1 MIVSSRQKDIILYLA
16 GTRRHMT
23 SSYLAKK
30 LGVSGRTV
38 RNEIKS
44 IKKDA
49 ASAGFTIDSIRGKG
63 YLLNITNEDLFMGFL
78 RKLENG
84 IFDVFS
90 VQHNRVLYIVKR
102 LLFTKDFLKLEDL
115 TDELYVSLSTVHN
128 DLKLVKEHLEEYH
141 LRLINRP
148 HYGSM
153 VEGSEYMKRLC
164 LANLLLNGAYNNFRS
179 KDFLRFIDQ
188 ELFTVV
194 KNTIINILYQ
204 FQIDISDYSLDHL
217 AVHITIS
224 CKRIE
229 EGFIIEP
236 INESVCAQNHLEHS
250 LANHIILEIERLT
263 GLHFPE
269 AETNYIVIH
278 LLSTEMLPKKEIIKY
293 SGIDEA
299 RALVHSILAK
309 LNDELNWDFSHDKNF
324 IEALTIHLRPIIHR
338 LRYRISIRNP
348 LLDDL
353 KKKYPAA
360 FEGAVIA
367 SKCLK
372 DHLQVDVCEHEIAFI
387 ALQIVLAIERMKA
400 KRKKKF
406 RAVIVS
412 ASGIVSAQLLYHRL
426 QKYFADELD
435 VVEMINFYSLTTYDL
450 SNVDFVISTVP
461 IPDELAVPV
470 QVVHAFLEDRDI
482 EAIKNFIVTL
492 KNEIDLYLHP
502 SRIFLRQDLPDKESV
517 ITFLCENLYRQNL
530 VEKDYV
536 DLVLEREAISPTS
549 YGNLVAVPH
558 PIKPVTAEAFWTV
571 CTLERPIKWTEE
583 QEVQFVCLLNIKK
596 GSHGDLNRMFKKL
609 VAITENQEIV
619 RKLIASETE
628 RELIEIL
635 KNKL

>member
-1 MIVSSRQKDIILYLA
+1 MIVSTRQKDIILYLA
-16 GTRRHMT
+16 GSGRYMT
-23 SSYLAKK
+23 SSHLAKK

-38 RNEIKS
+38 RNEIKL

-49 ASAGFTIDSIRGKG
+49 VSAGFTINSIRGKG
-63 YLLNITNEDLFMGFL
+63 YLLNILDEDLFMQFI

-84 IFDVFS
+84 MFDIFS
-90 VQHNRVLYIVKR
+90 VQHNRVLHIVKR
-102 LLFTKDFLKLEDL
+102 LLFTKNFLKLEDL
-115 TDELYVSLSTVHN
+115 TNELYVSLSTVHN
-128 DLKLVKEHLEEYH
+128 DMKLVKEHLEEYH
-141 LRLINRP
+141 LQLVNRP

-164 LANLLLNGAYNNFRS
+164 LANLLLNRAHRNFRS
-179 KDFLRFIDQ
+179 KDFLQFIDQ
-188 ELFTVV
+188 ELFTLV
-194 KNTIINILYQ
+194 KSTIIKALHQ

-217 AVHITIS
+217 AVHITIA
-224 CKRIE
+224 CKRVK
-229 EGFIIEP
+229 EGFIIEQMK
-236 INESVCAQNHLEHS
+236 ETSCTQNHLEHS
-250 LANHIILEIERLT
+250 LAHHIIFEIERST
-263 GLHFPE
+263 GLQFPE
-269 AETNYIVIH
+269 SETNYIVIH

-293 SGIDEA
+293 TGIDEA
-299 RALVHSILAK
+299 RTLVHSILDR

-338 LRYRISIRNP
+338 LRYRITIRNP
-348 LLDDL
+348 LLDEL

-372 DHLQVDVCEHEIAFI
+372 DYLRVDVREHEIAFI
-387 ALQIVLAIERMKA
+387 ALQIVLAIERMKV
-400 KRKKKF
+400 KQKKKY
-406 RAVIVS
+406 RVVIVS

-435 VVEMINFYSLTTYDL
+435 VVEMINYYSLTTYDL

-470 QVVHAFLEDRDI
+470 QVVHTFLEDRDI
-482 EAIKNFIVTL
+482 EAIKKFIVSL
-492 KNEIDLYLHP
+492 QNEIDLYLQP

-517 ITFLCENLYRQNL
+517 IAFLCENLYRQNL

-558 PIKPVTAEAFWTV
+558 PIKPVTAETFWTV
-571 CTLERPIKWTEE
+571 CTLERPIKWTED

-596 GSHGDLNRMFKKL
+596 GSNGDLNRMFKKL
-609 VAITENQEIV
+609 VAITENREIV
-619 RKLIASETE
+619 RKLITSETE